1 MKGAKKM
8 LFVMTA
14 EFLGQPDGDLLAE
27 HIAWLIPQF
36 EAGTFVLS
44 GGVGG
49 VGAVP
54 PSALA
59 IMRAESREQAL
70 ALLDDEP
77 LFRAGKV
84 RHEVR
89 PYEVRVASTD
99 LDELLVMSDTR
110 VVPGPTHG

>member
-1 MKGAKKM
+1 M

-14 EFLGQPDGDLLAE
+14 EFLGQPDDDLLSA

-36 EAGTFVLS
+36 ESGVFVMS

-49 VGAVP
+49 VGTIP

-59 IMRAESREQAL
+59 VMQAGSREEAL

-77 LFRAGKV
+77 FFRAGKV

-89 PYEVRVASTD
+89 PYELRVASSE
-99 LDELLVMSDTR
+99 LDTHLTTPETR
-110 VVPGPTHG
+110 IVRAVGDGA

>member
-1 MKGAKKM
+1 M

-14 EFLGQPDGDLLAE
+14 DFLGQPDDDLLAA

-36 EAGTFVLS
+36 EAGTFVIS

-49 VGAVP
+49 VGSIA

-59 IMRAESREQAL
+59 IMEADSREAAL
-70 ALLDDEP
+70 AILDDEP
-77 LFRAGKV
+77 FFRAGKV

-89 PYEVRVASTD
+89 PYEVRVAASDSGARLTGP
-99 LDELLVMSDTR
+99 DTR
-110 VVPGPTHG
+110 VVEHAGG

>member
-1 MKGAKKM
+1 VKGLTM

-14 EFLGQPDGDLLAE
+14 EFLGEPDDDLLAK

-36 EAGTFVLS
+36 EAGTFVIS

-49 VGAVP
+49 VGEIQ

-59 IMRAESREQAL
+59 VMEASSREEAL
-70 ALLDDEP
+70 AVLDDEP
-77 LFRAGKV
+77 FFRAGKV

-89 PYEVRVASTD
+89 PYEVRVAASG
-99 LDELLVMSDTR
+99 LDRRLTGADTR
-110 VVPGPTHG
+110 VVEHAGG

>member
-1 MKGAKKM
+1 MKGLTM

-14 EFLGQPDGDLLAE
+14 DFLGQPDDDLLAA

-36 EAGTFVLS
+36 EAGTFVIS

-49 VGAVP
+49 VGNIA

-59 IMRAESREQAL
+59 IMEADSREAAL
-70 ALLDDEP
+70 EILDDEP
-77 LFRAGKV
+77 FFRAGKV

-89 PYEVRVASTD
+89 PYEVRVAAPAVD
-99 LDELLVMSDTR
+99 GRLVAADTR
-110 VVPGPTHG
+110 VVGHG